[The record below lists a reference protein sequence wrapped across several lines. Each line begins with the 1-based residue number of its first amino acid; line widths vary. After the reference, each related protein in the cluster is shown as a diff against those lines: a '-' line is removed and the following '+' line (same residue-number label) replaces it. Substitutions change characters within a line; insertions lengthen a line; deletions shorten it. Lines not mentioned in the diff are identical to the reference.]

1 MKSASGSGS
10 STSCSRGAELWGK
23 KSAATPQPAPPP
35 ERGRP
40 VADAERS
47 EAQATG
53 WGSATTTMTP
63 TPTLPLAGGG
73 SALISRRD
81 RGSLTTALNRLLRFA
96 TLPNLMLVAC
106 AVVAVWFVA
115 VPLSALLYNAFTE
128 DTGFGPGAFSLDNF
142 VEAYSSWHIPRLFR
156 NSLIFAI
163 ATALT
168 TFVMGALVA
177 WVVERTDAPGAM
189 FFHTLSLLSFAI
201 PGLLMAMAWIF
212 VFSPNI
218 GWGNAVLKSV
228 LGLTEAPVNIYSMAG
243 MTWALSSHY
252 FPLAYLAL
260 GPALRVLD
268 VRMEEA
274 ALMSGGNY
282 PQVFTRVTVPL
293 LRPAILSALL
303 LLFVMG
309 MASYEVPRL
318 IGRPARIDVFTT
330 DIQGAIISTP
340 PAFGVASALG
350 LTLLAIC
357 VLAVLFYRRATR
369 HAEAFA
375 TITGKGYRPTRVR
388 LGRWRWP
395 VALGIGAMF
404 VLALGLPLLT
414 LIWQSFFRNLAQPF
428 FSSTASATLDNYD
441 FILRYPIFL
450 AAVKTSV
457 LLGVMSATIVAGLTF
472 VMAWIAHRSLPRY
485 GFILD
490 ALAFAPIAIPGV
502 IVGAG
507 ILVAYLMLPIPIYNT
522 IWILLVAYVTLYLPY
537 GMRFASSGITQIHRE
552 LEEVAAVSGAGLGR
566 IFGRIILPLL
576 APVLLAGWIYVF
588 VLAVRELGA
597 SIFLVGPGTHVLGTI
612 SLTMWEE
619 GGSYGA
625 VAALGVVQIIPLIAI
640 VAGLRAIELR
650 IQRRA
655 QVPES

>member
-1 MKSASGSGS
+1 LSIASGRVDGLP
-10 STSCSRGAELWGK
+10 AL
-23 KSAATPQPAPPP
+23 AAV
-35 ERGRP
+35 GRI
-40 VADAERS
+40 
-47 EAQATG
+47 
-53 WGSATTTMTP
+53 
-63 TPTLPLAGGG
+63 AG
-73 SALISRRD
+73 LV
-81 RGSLTTALNRLLRFA
+81 
-96 TLPNLMLVAC
+96 TLPNVALVAC
-106 AVVAVWFVA
+106 VLAAVWFVF
-115 VPLSALLYNAFTE
+115 VPLSALVYNAFTE

-142 VEAYSSWHIPRLFR
+142 VEAYSSWHILRLFR
-156 NSLIFAI
+156 NSLIFAA

-177 WVVERTDAPGAM
+177 WVVERTDAPGGAL
-189 FFHTLSLLSFAI
+189 FHTLSLLSFAI

-218 GWGNAVLKSV
+218 GWGNAVLKSAF
-228 LGLTEAPVNIYSMAG
+228 GLAEAPVNIYSMAG
-243 MTWALSSHY
+243 MTWALASHY

-274 ALMSGGNY
+274 ALMSGGNFA
-282 PQVFTRVTVPL
+282 QVFGRVTLPL

-330 DIQGAIISTP
+330 DIQGAIIATP

-357 VLAVLFYRRATR
+357 VLAVFFYRRATR
-369 HAEAFA
+369 HAESFA
-375 TITGKGYRPTRVR
+375 TITGKGYRPTRVK

-395 VALGIGAMF
+395 VALALGAMF
-404 VLALGLPLLT
+404 AFALGLPLLT
-414 LIWQSFFRNLAQPF
+414 LVWQSFFRNLAQPF
-428 FSSTASATLDNYD
+428 FSSAALATLDNYD

-457 LLGVMSATIVAGLTF
+457 LLAAMAATIVAGLTF
-472 VMAWIAHRSLPRY
+472 VMAWIAQRSLPRY

-552 LEEVAAVSGAGLGR
+552 LEEMASVSGASLGQT
-566 IFGRIILPLL
+566 FGRIMLPLL

-625 VAALGVVQIIPLIAI
+625 VAALGVIQIVPLIVI

-650 IQRRA
+650 VQRRA
-655 QVPES
+655 QGIGAAP

>member
-1 MKSASGSGS
+1 LSVANG
-10 STSCSRGAELWGK
+10 RLDRLP
-23 KSAATPQPAPPP
+23 AAAVL
-35 ERGRP
+35 GR
-40 VADAERS
+40 
-47 EAQATG
+47 
-53 WGSATTTMTP
+53 
-63 TPTLPLAGGG
+63 
-73 SALISRRD
+73 
-81 RGSLTTALNRLLRFA
+81 TARLV
-96 TLPNLMLVAC
+96 TLPNIALVAC
-106 AVVAVWFVA
+106 VLVAVWFVF
-115 VPLSALLYNAFTE
+115 VPLTALVYNAFTE

-142 VEAYSSWHIPRLFR
+142 VEAYSSWHILRLFW
-156 NSLIFAI
+156 NSLVFAC

-177 WVVERTDAPGAM
+177 WVVERTDAPGGAL
-189 FFHTLSLLSFAI
+189 FHTLSLLSFAI

-218 GWGNAVLKSV
+218 GWGNAVLKSAF
-228 LGLTEAPVNIYSMAG
+228 GLAEAPVNIYSMAG
-243 MTWALSSHY
+243 MTWALASHY

-274 ALMSGGNY
+274 ALMSGGTFA
-282 PQVFTRVTVPL
+282 QVFSRVTLPL

-330 DIQGAIISTP
+330 DIQGAIIATP

-357 VLAVLFYRRATR
+357 VLAVFFYRRATR
-369 HAEAFA
+369 HAESFA
-375 TITGKGYRPTRVR
+375 TITGKGYRPTRVK

-395 VALGIGAMF
+395 VALGLGTMF
-404 VLALGLPLLT
+404 AFALGLPLVT
-414 LIWQSFFRNLAQPF
+414 LVWQSFFRNLAQPF
-428 FSSTASATLDNYD
+428 FSSAALATLDNYD

-457 LLGVMSATIVAGLTF
+457 LLAAMAATIVAGLTF
-472 VMAWIAHRSLPRY
+472 VMAWIAQRALPRY

-552 LEEVAAVSGAGLGR
+552 LEEMASVSGAGLGQT
-566 IFGRIILPLL
+566 FGRIMLPLL

-625 VAALGVVQIIPLIAI
+625 VAALGVIQIVPLIVI

-655 QVPES
+655 QGTSAPL

>member
-1 MKSASGSGS
+1 VSHRVTIANHRLDSVGGLATAGRLASV
-10 STSCSRGAELWGK
+10 L
-23 KSAATPQPAPPP
+23 
-35 ERGRP
+35 
-40 VADAERS
+40 
-47 EAQATG
+47 
-53 WGSATTTMTP
+53 
-63 TPTLPLAGGG
+63 
-73 SALISRRD
+73 
-81 RGSLTTALNRLLRFA
+81 
-96 TLPNLMLVAC
+96 TLPNVALVAC
-106 AVVAVWFVA
+106 VAVAVWFVF
-115 VPLSALLYNAFTE
+115 VPLCALLYNAFTE

-142 VEAYSSWHIPRLFR
+142 VEAYSSWHVLRLFW
-156 NSLIFAI
+156 NSLVFA
-163 ATALT
+163 AGTAAT

-177 WVVERTDAPGAM
+177 WVVERTDAPGGAL
-189 FFHTLSLLSFAI
+189 FHSLSLLSFAV

-218 GWGNAVLKSV
+218 GWGNAVLKSTFG
-228 LGLTEAPVNIYSMAG
+228 LGEAPVNIYSMAG

-274 ALMSGGNY
+274 ALMSGGSY
-282 PQVFTRVTVPL
+282 AHVFGKITLPL

-357 VLAVLFYRRATR
+357 VLAVFFYRRATR
-369 HAEAFA
+369 HAESFA
-375 TITGKGYRPTRVR
+375 TITGKGYKPTRIK

-404 VLALGLPLLT
+404 VLALGLPLFT
-414 LIWQSFFRNLAQPF
+414 LVWQSFFRNLAQPF
-428 FSSTASATLDNYD
+428 FSSAEHFTLDNYD
-441 FILRYPIFL
+441 FILSYPIFL

-457 LLGVMSATIVAGLTF
+457 LLAAMAATIVAGLTF
-472 VMAWIAHRSLPRY
+472 VMAWIAQRSLPRY

-490 ALAFAPIAIPGV
+490 VLAFAPIAIPGV

-537 GMRFASSGITQIHRE
+537 GMRFASSGIAQIHRE
-552 LEEVAAVSGAGLGR
+552 LEEAAQVSGAGVGQ
-566 IFGRIILPLL
+566 IFGRILLPLL

-625 VAALGVVQIIPLIAI
+625 VAALGVLQIIPLIVI
-640 VAGLRAIELR
+640 VAGLRWIELR

-655 QVPES
+655 QVQQS

>member
-1 MKSASGSGS
+1 LSIANGRLDRLPRVSVVGNLGERV
-10 STSCSRGAELWGK
+10 TR
-23 KSAATPQPAPPP
+23 AAVT
-35 ERGRP
+35 
-40 VADAERS
+40 
-47 EAQATG
+47 
-53 WGSATTTMTP
+53 
-63 TPTLPLAGGG
+63 
-73 SALISRRD
+73 
-81 RGSLTTALNRLLRFA
+81 
-96 TLPNLMLVAC
+96 LVAC
-106 AVVAVWFVA
+106 VVVVAWLVL

-128 DTGFGPGAFSLDNF
+128 DTGFGPGGVSLENF
-142 VEAYSSWHIPRLFR
+142 VEAYSSWHILGLLW
-156 NSLIFAI
+156 NSLVFAVG
-163 ATALT
+163 TALT
-168 TFVMGALVA
+168 TLVMGALVA
-177 WVVERTDAPGAM
+177 WVVERTDAPGGSL
-189 FFHTLSLLSFAI
+189 FHTLSLLSFAV
-201 PGLLMAMAWIF
+201 PGLLIAMAWIF

-218 GWGNAVLKSV
+218 GWGNAVLKAAF
-228 LGLTEAPVNIYSMAG
+228 GLSEGPFNIYSMAG
-243 MTWALSSHY
+243 MTWTLSSHY
-252 FPLAYLAL
+252 FPLAYLVL
-260 GPALRVLD
+260 GPALRALD
-268 VRMEEA
+268 LRMEEA
-274 ALMSGGNY
+274 ALMAGGSY
-282 PQVFTRVTVPL
+282 PQVFARVTLPL

-330 DIQGAIISTP
+330 DIQGAIIAAP

-357 VLAVLFYRRATR
+357 VFAVLFYRRATQ
-369 HAEAFA
+369 HAESFA
-375 TITGKGYRPTRVR
+375 TVTGKGYRPARIK
-388 LGRWRWP
+388 LGRARWP

-404 VLALGLPLLT
+404 ILALGLPLVT

-428 FSSTASATLDNYD
+428 VFTSARATLDNYE
-441 FILRYPIFL
+441 FILSYPIFL

-457 LLGVMSATIVAGLTF
+457 LLAAMAATIVAGLTF
-472 VMAWIAHRSLPRY
+472 VMAWIAQRSLPRY
-485 GFILD
+485 GFVLD

-537 GMRFASSGITQIHRE
+537 GMRFASSGIAQIHRE
-552 LEEVAAVSGAGLGR
+552 LEEMAAVSGAGLAQTFLR
-566 IFGRIILPLL
+566 IMLPLL

-612 SLTMWEE
+612 TLTMWEE

-625 VAALGVVQIIPLIAI
+625 VAALGVIQIVPLVVI
-640 VAGLRAIELR
+640 VAGLRSIELR

-655 QVPES
+655 QGVAAVA

>member
-1 MKSASGSGS
+1 VTVANNLLAG
-10 STSCSRGAELWGK
+10 
-23 KSAATPQPAPPP
+23 QPA
-35 ERGRP
+35 GAA
-40 VADAERS
+40 V
-47 EAQATG
+47 
-53 WGSATTTMTP
+53 
-63 TPTLPLAGGG
+63 
-73 SALISRRD
+73 SR
-81 RGSLTTALNRLLRFA
+81 AVRLA
-96 TLPNLMLVAC
+96 TLPNILLVAC
-106 AVVAVWFVA
+106 VVVAVWLVF

-142 VEAYSSWHIPRLFR
+142 IEAYSSWHILRLFG
-156 NSLIFAI
+156 NSLVFALG
-163 ATALT
+163 TAVT

-177 WVVERTDAPGAM
+177 WVVERTDAPGATL
-189 FFHTLSLLSFAI
+189 FHTLSLLSFAV

-218 GWGNAVLKSV
+218 GWGNAVLMSAFG
-228 LGLTEAPVNIYSMAG
+228 LGEPPVNIYSMGG

-274 ALMSGGNY
+274 GLMSGGNY
-282 PQVFTRVTVPL
+282 PQVFTRVTLPL

-350 LTLLAIC
+350 VTLLAIC
-357 VLAVLFYRRATR
+357 IMAVYFYRRATR
-369 HAEAFA
+369 HAESFA
-375 TITGKGYRPTRVR
+375 TITGKGYRPTRVK
-388 LGRWRWP
+388 LGPWRWP

-404 VLALGLPLLT
+404 ALALGLPLLT
-414 LIWQSFFRNLAQPF
+414 LVWQSFFRNLAQPF
-428 FSSTASATLDNYD
+428 FSSAAQATLDNYD
-441 FILRYPIFL
+441 FILSYPIFL
-450 AAVKTSV
+450 SAVKTSV
-457 LLGVMSATIVAGLTF
+457 LLAAMAATIVAGLTF
-472 VMAWIAHRSLPRY
+472 VMAWIAQRSLPRY
-485 GFILD
+485 GFLLD

-552 LEEVAAVSGAGLGR
+552 LEEAASMSGAGLGQTFR
-566 IFGRIILPLL
+566 KIMLPLL

-625 VAALGVVQIIPLIAI
+625 VAALGVIQIVPLAII
-640 VAGLRAIELR
+640 VAGLRAVELR

-655 QVPES
+655 QAQQS

>member
-1 MKSASGSGS
+1 
-10 STSCSRGAELWGK
+10 LWGK
-23 KSAATPQPAPPP
+23 RSAATPQAYAAISQHNGGPFAAVS
-35 ERGRP
+35 GR
-40 VADAERS
+40 
-47 EAQATG
+47 
-53 WGSATTTMTP
+53 
-63 TPTLPLAGGG
+63 LA
-73 SALISRRD
+73 
-81 RGSLTTALNRLLRFA
+81 SLA

-106 AVVAVWFVA
+106 VVVAVWFVA
-115 VPLSALLYNAFTE
+115 VPLSALVYNAFTE

-142 VEAYSSWHIPRLFR
+142 VEAYSSWHILRLFR
-156 NSLIFAI
+156 NSLIFAV

-168 TFVMGALVA
+168 TFIMGALVA
-177 WVVERTDAPGAM
+177 WVVERTDAPGATL
-189 FFHTLSLLSFAI
+189 FHTLSLLSFAI

-218 GWGNAVLKSV
+218 GWGNAVLKS
-228 LGLTEAPVNIYSMAG
+228 LFGLNDAPVNIYSMAG

-274 ALMSGGNY
+274 ALMSGANY

-350 LTLLAIC
+350 RTLLAIC

-428 FSSTASATLDNYD
+428 FSSPAQATLDNYD

-457 LLGVMSATIVAGLTF
+457 LLGAMAATIVAGLTF
-472 VMAWIAHRSLPRY
+472 VMAWIAHRALPRY

-566 IFGRIILPLL
+566 IFSRIMLPLL

-625 VAALGVVQIIPLIAI
+625 VAALGVVQIVPLIAI

-655 QVPES
+655 EVPQP

>member
-1 MKSASGSGS
+1 MTIAG
-10 STSCSRGAELWGK
+10 
-23 KSAATPQPAPPP
+23 
-35 ERGRP
+35 GRL
-40 VADAERS
+40 DR
-47 EAQATG
+47 
-53 WGSATTTMTP
+53 
-63 TPTLPLAGGG
+63 LPLA
-73 SALISRRD
+73 A
-81 RGSLTTALNRLLRFA
+81 AAARLAGFA
-96 TLPNLMLVAC
+96 SVRNVMLVAC
-106 AVVAVWFVA
+106 VVVAVWFVF
-115 VPLSALLYNAFTE
+115 VPLSALIYNAFTE
-128 DTGFGPGAFSLDNF
+128 DTGFGPGAFSLENF
-142 VEAYSSWHIPRLFR
+142 VEAYSSWHILRLFW
-156 NSLIFAI
+156 NSLVFAVG
-163 ATALT
+163 TAVT

-177 WVVERTDAPGAM
+177 WAVERTDAPGAVL
-189 FFHTLSLLSFAI
+189 FHALSLVSFAV
-201 PGLLMAMAWIF
+201 PGLLTAMAWIF

-228 LGLTEAPVNIYSMAG
+228 FGLNEAPVNIYSMAG

-274 ALMSGGNY
+274 ALTSGASY
-282 PQVFTRVTVPL
+282 RQVFTRVTLPL

-330 DIQGAIISTP
+330 DVQGAIISTP

-357 VLAVLFYRRATR
+357 VLAVFFYRRATR
-369 HAEAFA
+369 HAESFA
-375 TITGKGYRPTRVR
+375 TITGKGYRPTRVK

-404 VLALGLPLLT
+404 ALALGLPLFT
-414 LIWQSFFRNLAQPF
+414 LVWQSFFRNLAQPF
-428 FSSTASATLDNYD
+428 FSASAQATLDNYD
-441 FILRYPIFL
+441 FILSYPIFL
-450 AAVKTSV
+450 DAVKTSV
-457 LLGVMSATIVAGLTF
+457 LLAAMAATIVAGLTF
-472 VMAWIAHRSLPRY
+472 VMAWIAQRSLPRY

-552 LEEVAAVSGAGLGR
+552 LEEMAAVAGAGLGQIFAR
-566 IFGRIILPLL
+566 IVLPLL

-625 VAALGVVQIIPLIAI
+625 VAALGVIQIVPLIVI
-640 VAGLRAIELR
+640 VAGLRSIELR

-655 QVPES
+655 QARQT